1 MEQKINFAW
10 PVTSSSKEE
19 YVAFCEWMT
28 AHKTMLE
35 SNEIAIWGAGIR
47 GTEFSLFFKRT
58 NYTKIF
64 FVDSNK
70 EKWGGYINEFP
81 IVSPDTM
88 REKIQTGKVKILISA
103 ENSKEIEEFL
113 EEDGYKKEE
122 DFFTVRSNLYEKYVE
137 EFIRPYT
144 RDVLIMGDCEFS
156 KISLEDTDM
165 RNLAEMLK
173 DELGERRAKV
183 LAMHGMG
190 LRSHYNLLHTQIA
203 MGMIPKILVIMINL
217 DTLTGKQHLLTRSQH
232 E

>member
-10 PVTSSSKEE
+10 PVTSSIKEE

-88 REKIQTGKVKILISA
+88 REKIKTGKVKILISA
-103 ENSKEIEEFL
+103 ENRKEIE
-113 EEDGYKKEE
+113 
-122 DFFTVRSNLYEKYVE
+122 
-137 EFIRPYT
+137 
-144 RDVLIMGDCEFS
+144 
-156 KISLEDTDM
+156 
-165 RNLAEMLK
+165 
-173 DELGERRAKV
+173 
-183 LAMHGMG
+183 
-190 LRSHYNLLHTQIA
+190 
-203 MGMIPKILVIMINL
+203 
-217 DTLTGKQHLLTRSQH
+217 
-232 E
+232 

>member
-103 ENSKEIEEFL
+103 ENSKEIL
-113 EEDGYKKEE
+113 HILLCGIII
-122 DFFTVRSNLYEKYVE
+122 L
-137 EFIRPYT
+137 
-144 RDVLIMGDCEFS
+144 
-156 KISLEDTDM
+156 
-165 RNLAEMLK
+165 LAKSAGSECC
-173 DELGERRAKV
+173 A
-183 LAMHGMG
+183 
-190 LRSHYNLLHTQIA
+190 
-203 MGMIPKILVIMINL
+203 
-217 DTLTGKQHLLTRSQH
+217 
-232 E
+232 